1 MFNSEYDNT
10 SHLGIE
16 FYLEPVKNE
25 KKSAETG
32 RPIFEDKEY
41 VKIHIAGDRNR
52 VHVAPAHETF
62 ARDRETNGWIT
73 YAQAFHRH
81 YDAFKSGE
89 QVRGEGTPLGQVD
102 FMTPAKVKEFA
113 ALNVHTVEQLA
124 GLEGANLQKLGMYGR
139 QFKEKAQQYID
150 TAASSNAPLMAEN
163 AALKERLE
171 QLEKLL
177 GSGAPAAPAP
187 APVPEPATSPFA
199 DWDDGALK
207 AFIKE
212 RTGTS
217 PKGQPGHA
225 TLVRLAEEANA
236 KEAA

>member
-1 MFNSEYDNT
+1 MFASEYDDTN
-10 SHLGIE
+10 HLGVE

-25 KKSAETG
+25 KKSAEAG

-52 VHVAPAHETF
+52 VHVAPANEAF
-62 ARDRETNGWIT
+62 ARDRATNGWIT

-89 QVRGEGTPLGQVD
+89 QVRGEGTPLNQVD

-113 ALNVHTVEQLA
+113 ALHVHTVEQLA
-124 GLEGANLQKLGMYGR
+124 SLEGAALQKLGMYGR
-139 QFKEKAQQYID
+139 GFKEKAQAYID
-150 TAASSNAPLMAEN
+150 AAASSNGPLMAEN
-163 AALKERLE
+163 AALKERLD

-177 GSGAPAAPAP
+177 GSKVPSPVPAP
-187 APVPEPATSPFA
+187 EPEPVASPFA
-199 DWDDGALK
+199 EWDDGALK

-212 RTGTS
+212 RTGSS

-225 TLVRLAEEANA
+225 TLVRLAEDANA